1 MAFDR
6 PEPTFRDEVVADYK
20 GNRPDTPDLLV
31 PQFALVREVLGALAV
46 ECVEKVGFEADDIL
60 ATLATQARRRRKR
73 RRGGDRRSRRVPA
86 GGGPPCEGHVHPEGD
101 LGHRR
106 VRRGGDLGALRGP
119 GALYPLLAA
128 LRGDVSDNLPGVP
141 GVGEKT
147 AAKLITTYGDLDGI
161 FEHAAELS
169 PKLRQNLLDHE
180 AQVRANAA
188 VIPLVRDVPLQVGV
202 DDLGVGRWD
211 AEKVKGVFAE
221 LELRSLWQRLAPI
234 VGGGEEK
241 LPRSSTAPPG
251 LEVDLTGVEVVSPG
265 GSKAASDALRR
276 VAGQGVAVALYPSWV
291 GDPGRS
297 KLTGLAVAAVP
308 DPASAKDGASPEL
321 SALWLDEEAVADE
334 AVLRALGALVGQG
347 GAGVM
352 AHGAKE
358 LMRSLLPLGA
368 DVTGLDMDTAVAA
381 YLLDPSSGRYKLE
394 EVLDARLGLALGVG
408 EPAPAGQLD
417 LGTTENG
424 ENSAGC
430 AQGAMAVGLLVGPL
444 REALRST
451 GLERLYDEVERPL
464 VRVLARMEVTGIRVD
479 VAELKRIAKELVSE
493 CDSLEAQ
500 IQELAGHELQ
510 RQLDP
515 AAADRAL
522 RASSG

>member
-1 MAFDR
+1 MRVMYTRKGISD
-6 PEPTFRDEVVADYK
+6 TVVYDEAGISERY
-20 GNRPDTPDLLV
+20 G
-31 PQFALVREVLGALAV
+31 
-46 ECVEKVGFEADDIL
+46 
-60 ATLATQARRRRKR
+60 
-73 RRGGDRRSRRVPA
+73 VPA
-86 GGGPPCEGHVHPEGD
+86 
-101 LGHRR
+101 RS
-106 VRRGGDLGALRGP
+106 
-119 GALYPLLAA
+119 YPLLAA

-169 PKLRQNLLDHE
+169 PKLRQSLLDHE

-202 DDLGVGRWD
+202 DDLGLGRWD

-381 YLLDPSSGRYKLE
+381 LPSRSLLGSLQARGSARRPFGACTWRRRAGSCRSARPGYDRERRELRGLRGKVRWRWACSWAPY
-394 EVLDARLGLALGVG
+394 ARLFDQQGSSVS
-408 EPAPAGQLD
+408 
-417 LGTTENG
+417 TTRWNG
-424 ENSAGC
+424 PWC
-430 AQGAMAVGLLVGPL
+430 
-444 REALRST
+444 
-451 GLERLYDEVERPL
+451 
-464 VRVLARMEVTGIRVD
+464 
-479 VAELKRIAKELVSE
+479 VS
-493 CDSLEAQ
+493 SHAW
-500 IQELAGHELQ
+500 
-510 RQLDP
+510 R
-515 AAADRAL
+515 
-522 RASSG
+522 